1 MWPTIA
7 NIIQR
12 VFRLSTGAEID
23 TPRFSSTTNA
33 NTSAAGTYIYC
44 IKPLG
49 GDVEI
54 TSAKDINGVAIS
66 ALAGITIIQGDEYKE
81 PLTEITFAST
91 TVVRLYERFT
101 KETYSGGN

>member
-12 VFRLSTGAEID
+12 VFRLSVGGEID
-23 TPRFSSTTNA
+23 TPRFSTTTGA

-49 GDVEI
+49 GDVVI
-54 TSAKDINGVAIS
+54 TSAKDINGVTIA
-66 ALAGITIIQGDEYKE
+66 ALAGVTIKQSDEYKE
-81 PLTEITFAST
+81 ALTEIVFAST
-91 TVVRLYERFT
+91 TVVRLYERMA
-101 KETYSGGN
+101 KETYIGGN